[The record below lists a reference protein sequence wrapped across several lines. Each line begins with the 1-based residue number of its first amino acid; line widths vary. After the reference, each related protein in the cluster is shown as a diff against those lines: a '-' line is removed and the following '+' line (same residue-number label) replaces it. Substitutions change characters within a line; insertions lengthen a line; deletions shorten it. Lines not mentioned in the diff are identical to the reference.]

1 MSFKNV
7 VNKKYIIK
15 SELKRKFI
23 MIYCQGPLICY
34 ALVIPEA
41 LLVTQTRYFSQF
53 FPRFFVVYAEFVYE
67 QMYLILN
74 SDICSLLVRIECV
87 ALKRE

>member
-1 MSFKNV
+1 
-7 VNKKYIIK
+7 
-15 SELKRKFI
+15 
-23 MIYCQGPLICY
+23 MICFQGPLICD

-41 LLVTQTRYFSQF
+41 LLVTQTLYFSQF
-53 FPRFFVVYAEFVYE
+53 FPRFFVVYPEFVYE

-74 SDICSLLVRIECV
+74 SDICSLLVRIVRV

>member
-1 MSFKNV
+1 
-7 VNKKYIIK
+7 
-15 SELKRKFI
+15 
-23 MIYCQGPLICY
+23 MICFQGPLICD

-41 LLVTQTRYFSQF
+41 LLVTQTLYFSQF
-53 FPRFFVVYAEFVYE
+53 FPRFFVVHPEFVYE

-74 SDICSLLVRIECV
+74 SDICSLLVRIDRV

>member
-1 MSFKNV
+1 MMCF
-7 VNKKYIIK
+7 
-15 SELKRKFI
+15 
-23 MIYCQGPLICY
+23 QGPLKCY

-41 LLVTQTRYFSQF
+41 LLVTQTLYFSQF

-67 QMYLILN
+67 MYLILN
-74 SDICSLLVRIECV
+74 SDICSLLVRIDCV

>member
-1 MSFKNV
+1 MLCFS
-7 VNKKYIIK
+7 Y
-15 SELKRKFI
+15 
-23 MIYCQGPLICY
+23 
-34 ALVIPEA
+34 
-41 LLVTQTRYFSQF
+41 TRSASGYTNAVFQSI
-53 FPRFFVVYAEFVYE
+53 FPTFLCGLRRQFVYE